1 MKKHLA
7 VRIGIALIGFVLIYC
22 YAHWDSWFNPRQSI
36 GGNDGMSIP
45 MDLVL
50 NISWGVL
57 WCLFILIEMIVS
69 FFTGRNKENR
79 STNGILLIAG
89 IIFLGIYIATIK

>member
-7 VRIGIALIGFVLIYC
+7 VRIGIALVGFVLIYC
-22 YAHWDSWFNPRQSI
+22 YTHWDSWFNPRQSI

-50 NISWGVL
+50 NISWGAL
-57 WCLFILIEMIVS
+57 WSLFILIELIVS

-79 STNGILLIAG
+79 STNVILLIAG
-89 IIFLGIYIATIK
+89 IIFLSIYIATIK

>member
-1 MKKHLA
+1 MKKYLA

-22 YAHWDSWFNPRQSI
+22 YAHWDSWFHTHQSI

-50 NISWGVL
+50 NISWGAL

-79 STNGILLIAG
+79 SINVVLLIAG

>member
-22 YAHWDSWFNPRQSI
+22 YTHWDSWFNPHQSI

-45 MDLVL
+45 MSLVL
-50 NISWGVL
+50 NLCWGAL
-57 WCLFILIEMIVS
+57 WCLFILIELIVS

-79 STNGILLIAG
+79 SINVILLIAG

>member
-7 VRIGIALIGFVLIYC
+7 VRIGIALVGFVLIYC
-22 YAHWDSWFNPRQSI
+22 YAHWDSWFNPHQSI

-50 NISWGVL
+50 NICWGAL
-57 WCLFILIEMIVS
+57 
-69 FFTGRNKENR
+69 
-79 STNGILLIAG
+79 
-89 IIFLGIYIATIK
+89 